1 MSCESG
7 LFELRA
13 ALSTGLSVGLLL
25 LNPHIESK
33 TSFKAAEKCFC
44 LSLAE
49 PLTTFPKHF
58 VARVVVSFE
67 ASFIFPLS
75 SCVFLFHTNHFFFF
89 FSSVSWNFNQLFKS
103 IHSVLYSHLIIH
115 GVSENENIQDRK
127 TTKALSSIST
137 SRSLVK
143 SCSNTKNALKHHQ
156 MVY

>member
-1 MSCESG
+1 MWKRLIWAESCSLNWSVCWSFVAKSSHWIQDKLQSSREVFLLIISWTSDNISKAFRSTSCGFIWG
-7 LFELRA
+7 LFHFSSLF
-13 ALSTGLSVGLLL
+13 LCLSV
-25 LNPHIESK
+25 PY
-33 TSFKAAEKCFC
+33 
-44 LSLAE
+44 E
-49 PLTTFPKHF
+49 P
-58 VARVVVSFE
+58 
-67 ASFIFPLS
+67 
-75 SCVFLFHTNHFFFF
+75 FFYF